1 MPTTATFG
9 WTTPADSAANDVPAD
24 LAALA
29 AQIEATVANITADKV
44 WIGSTWYQRS
54 GAWPQQDLSSP
65 TGTYGSV
72 YTWTI
77 LKPLPFTPPAGW
89 TFQTFQVFQSGFG
102 AAGTGNIVGGNI
114 ETRIINVG
122 SSVPTIRLGWQLV
135 KL

>member
-1 MPTTATFG
+1 MPTTPTFS
-9 WTTPADSAANDVPAD
+9 WSTPVDTSANDVPAD

-29 AQIEATVANITADKV
+29 AQIEATVTPITADKV
-44 WIGSTWYQRS
+44 RIGSTWYQRS
-54 GAWPQQDLSSP
+54 GTWAQQDLSSP
-65 TGTYGSV
+65 SGTYGSV

-77 LKPLPFTPPAGW
+77 LKALPYSPPAGW

>member
-1 MPTTATFG
+1 MPTTPTFS
-9 WTTPADSAANDVPAD
+9 WSTPVDTSVNDVPAD

-44 WIGSTWYQRS
+44 RIGSTWYQRS
-54 GAWPQQDLSSP
+54 GTWAQQDLSSP
-65 TGTYGSV
+65 TGAFGSV

-77 LKPLPFTPPAGW
+77 LKPLPYSPPSGW
-89 TFQTFQVFQSGFG
+89 TFQTYQVFQSGFG

-114 ETRIINVG
+114 ETRVINIG
-122 SSVPTIRLGWQLV
+122 SPAPTIRLGWQLV